1 MTATADATRPR
12 LTTSTVATAR
22 NRLDDVDTAGDT
34 ALCLAAKNGHAH
46 VVEEL
51 AKVSSVHRVDD

>member
-12 LTTSTVATAR
+12 LTTSTAR